1 MRKKERWDLGKF
13 PSKTKKSI
21 QDMAKEKGMF
31 VNDYLEEILD
41 KHIHDEG
48 LEKNK
53 NFFDQRWQE
62 VINSM
67 ELFTTAQQMNTEMWV
82 QEMKTLNENLI
93 KIEEKL
99 ASFEAEMI
107 IDQTLF
113 KKLLGI
119 NNINEKM
126 EDEI

>member
-1 MRKKERWDLGKF
+1 
-13 PSKTKKSI
+13 
-21 QDMAKEKGMF
+21 MAKEKGMF

-119 NNINEKM
+119 NNINEK